1 MSDHE
6 CTRCGLKVDRA
17 SPRLRELFS
26 MKANGAPYAR
36 CKACRNL
43 EKREREQAQRA
54 ADPEGFDAKRR
65 EQYREAYYRRR
76 ESPRWKEQV
85 RRAKRASYQRTKAQA
100 NTPKPTVK
108 REPVARPAPVTHT
121 AMLDTL
127 LAEVDRVLIAMKPQ
141 DETLQKFHKVT
152 RAVWA
157 RIAPQTV
164 KGA

>member
-1 MSDHE
+1 MSARTAGRTSKR
-6 CTRCGLKVDRA
+6 CPRCGVTYKHPERHFHKAGDRA
-17 SPRLRELFS
+17 DGLT
-26 MKANGAPYAR
+26 ANCKDCRRRDDAAR
-36 CKACRNL
+36 H
-43 EKREREQAQRA
+43 A
-54 ADPEGFDAKRR
+54 ANRDDP
-65 EQYREAYYRRR
+65 AYIERRR
-76 ESPRWKEQV
+76 ESKRKHL
-85 RRAKRASYQRTKAQA
+85 AKKRGVPYV
-100 NTPKPTVK
+100 PTDE

-141 DETLQKFHKVT
+141 DETLQKFHRVT